1 MNGGT
6 IMTNESKAVLLRCKL
21 YSLKNGL
28 KNAIANGSSKDI
40 IHNWKVSCEETQE
53 KIIELDS

>member
-1 MNGGT
+1 
-6 IMTNESKAVLLRCKL
+6 MTNESKAVLLRCKL